1 MKNAQRK
8 NDGVRG
14 RRADV
19 AESSDDEED
28 DDEDDADTEDAES
41 TLPIGSKRK
50 RPQGP
55 SDGEEED
62 EEEESASGNEDESA
76 SEDDDAD
83 EEDDADADADTD
95 ADVPFTLTLDTALI
109 SPIYPAPRSAG
120 AGPDGRL
127 CVLCPGKVLK
137 HERMVQVHLSSSV
150 SRRGVKSTW
159 GLSCRSCRLT
169 TTTIQPT

>member
-83 EEDDADADADTD
+83 EEDDAD
-95 ADVPFTLTLDTALI
+95 VPFTLTLDTALI